1 MAETFYWGVEAMK
14 ALISLW
20 GNDNIRSILE
30 EKNEEKTLTYQQ
42 YGMCRSNGSLF
53 YKKSLNMGPVF
64 TKNP

>member
-30 EKNEEKTLTYQQ
+30 GKNEEKSTGLPAV
-42 YGMCRSNGSLF
+42 RDVPL
-53 YKKSLNMGPVF
+53 
-64 TKNP
+64 